1 MFRYR
6 RPEVRQEEDELPW
19 GRVIGAC
26 AAVVVIGG
34 VLTIWAWAALQA
46 HEAALR
52 PSGVFPEK
60 DLGPRHEVGMVQ
72 QELFGGVRLGQD
84 LFDAQRAELDRFGVV
99 DRQRG
104 IVSIPIDDAIDLL
117 VKEGQR

>member
-6 RPEVRQEEDELPW
+6 HPDVRQEDDEIPW
-19 GRVIGAC
+19 GRVGGAF
-26 AAVVVIGG
+26 AAVVVIGI
-34 VLTIWAWAALQA
+34 VLTIWAWAAQQA

-72 QELFGGVRLGQD
+72 QELFDGVRLGQD
-84 LFDAQRAELDRFGVV
+84 LFDAQREELNRFGAV
-99 DRQRG
+99 DRERR
-104 IVSIPIDDAIDLL
+104 IVTIPIDAAIDLL
-117 VKEGQR
+117 VNEGRR